1 MKKNYLIT
9 LYSSKAKISYAEAE
23 RRINDILETLVEIF
37 KKEERLM
44 IRNFGVFMVKE
55 VKRQE
60 TTHPKTGE
68 KIKIEPRKY
77 VQFKMAKKLLYF

>member
-1 MKKNYLIT
+1 
-9 LYSSKAKISYAEAE
+9 
-23 RRINDILETLVEIF
+23 
-37 KKEERLM
+37 M
-44 IRNFGVFMVKE
+44 IRNFEVFMVKE